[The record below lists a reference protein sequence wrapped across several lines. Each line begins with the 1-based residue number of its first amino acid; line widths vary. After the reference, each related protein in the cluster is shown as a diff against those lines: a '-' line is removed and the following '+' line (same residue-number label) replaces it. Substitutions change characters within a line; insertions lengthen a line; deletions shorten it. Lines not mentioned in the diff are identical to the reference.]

1 MKIKTGFAFHLHH
14 EKLAEWC
21 ADYDGRVKYIKSD
34 KPKDEQPLRLKLFR
48 LIPTEQLPA
57 EWRKAYAEWQKAYAE
72 WQKAGAEWQ
81 KADAEW
87 QKADAEWQKAGAE
100 WQKAGAEWQKADAE
114 WQKADAEWQ
123 KAGAELSPF
132 FEILHKKLCKKC
144 PWNGT
149 TIFTRKNESG
159 IWYSLRRP

>member
-100 WQKAGAEWQKADAE
+100 
-114 WQKADAEWQ
+114 
-123 KAGAELSPF
+123 LSPF

-159 IWYSLRRP
+159 IWY